1 VAIGL
6 ERKVALVTGAA
17 QGIGRALALGLAA
30 AGARVVCSD
39 LAPAEETADAIRSA
53 GGEAHT
59 LALDISREDDVAEAM
74 AVLDPLG
81 GIDLLINNA
90 GIFPRSAVLDMEA
103 AQWDRVMAVNL
114 RGTFLCSR
122 AAAARMRAQ
131 GRGGR
136 IVNVTSGAAF
146 VPTAQSAHYA
156 ASKAGIVAL
165 TRVLAL
171 ELAGDRVTVNAV
183 APGLTDT
190 AQPRSFYSD
199 DDLQAF
205 AQRIPAGRLGQPE
218 DIVPAVL
225 LFCSDEAA
233 YITGQTLHVNGGLY
247 MP

>member
-1 VAIGL
+1 MATGL
-6 ERKVALVTGAA
+6 EHKVALVTGAA
-17 QGIGRALALGLAA
+17 QGIGRALALGLAT
-30 AGARVVCSD
+30 AGATVVCSD
-39 LAPAEETADAIRSA
+39 LAPAEATADAIRSA

-74 AVLDPLG
+74 AVLDQLG

-131 GRGGR
+131 RRGGR

-225 LFCSDEAA
+225 LFCSDDAA

>member
-39 LAPAEETADAIRSA
+39 LAPAEETANAIRNA